1 MSLAVDQET
10 DQGPSTLSGTV
21 METAGTK
28 GVILVLYLVAVT
40 AGAATAGMSVVEGV
54 LPGALLVALLAVGIL
69 VEVSVL
75 ERSVDHV
82 GVLMM
87 GIGLA
92 YAVTEYLGV
101 AQGLWF
107 PAGASGVLLASVV
120 VDAVRHGTED
130 GFDVVDTL
138 GSIDIVGL
146 YTGILLA
153 VYALLYSGDQL
164 AFLQTPYFPAFAL
177 AFAVSILLTSTAY
190 ISRAAAKAED
200 PGKLHRR
207 LVSVIGSLDD
217 VEDDEEKREIA
228 QHVRAVAGAL
238 NGVEIPCNVE
248 DEEGRVPLV
257 LPVSHK
263 QIAFRSA
270 DLAGAME
277 ELQRIEDGRLD
288 GFLIDG
294 DRNVGF
300 VRSGDLVKFYLRRT
314 ERYGDDRENLASS
327 DAFEADV
334 RGYRADR
341 ALIDAVI
348 EVTPE
353 PSDAVAL
360 LEETEAEI
368 ERRLEGSGSAP
379 PDGEG
384 GAVPGGTESGGVA
397 DRADGSSA
405 GGPRPTEE
413 KYDIEDIE
421 DVDGG
426 EPESDT
432 TADLDV
438 GGRDIDLEEMLEQ
451 ANEVFDEDSPY

>member
-1 MSLAVDQET
+1 MSLAVDKET

-28 GVILVLYLVAVT
+28 GVILVLYLVAIT
-40 AGAATAGMSVVEGV
+40 AGAATAGMGVVEGV
-54 LPGALLVALLAVGIL
+54 LPGALLVALLAAGIL

-75 ERSVDHV
+75 ERSIDHV

-107 PAGASGVLLASVV
+107 PAAASGVLLASVV
-120 VDAVRHGTED
+120 VDAVRHGAAD
-130 GFDVVDTL
+130 GFDVVETL

-238 NGVEIPCNVE
+238 NGVEIPCKV
-248 DEEGRVPLV
+248 
-257 LPVSHK
+257 
-263 QIAFRSA
+263 
-270 DLAGAME
+270 
-277 ELQRIEDGRLD
+277 
-288 GFLIDG
+288 
-294 DRNVGF
+294 
-300 VRSGDLVKFYLRRT
+300 
-314 ERYGDDRENLASS
+314 
-327 DAFEADV
+327 
-334 RGYRADR
+334 
-341 ALIDAVI
+341 
-348 EVTPE
+348 
-353 PSDAVAL
+353 
-360 LEETEAEI
+360 
-368 ERRLEGSGSAP
+368 
-379 PDGEG
+379 
-384 GAVPGGTESGGVA
+384 
-397 DRADGSSA
+397 
-405 GGPRPTEE
+405 
-413 KYDIEDIE
+413 
-421 DVDGG
+421 
-426 EPESDT
+426 
-432 TADLDV
+432 
-438 GGRDIDLEEMLEQ
+438 
-451 ANEVFDEDSPY
+451 